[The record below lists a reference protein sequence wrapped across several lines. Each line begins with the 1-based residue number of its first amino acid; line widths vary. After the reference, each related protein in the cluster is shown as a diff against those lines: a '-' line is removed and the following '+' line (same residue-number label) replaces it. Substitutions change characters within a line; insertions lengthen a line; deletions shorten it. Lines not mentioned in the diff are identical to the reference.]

1 MAQTTLTQ
9 PSRAGALPARR
20 IGRLRVRLLIPLIVA
35 GLVVLPILNLLS
47 ALLSPSFE
55 MWERLWASIL
65 PRMLGNTLVLLGGVG
80 ALTLIIGTG
89 MAWLVTAY
97 HFPLRAFFE
106 RALLLPLA
114 VPTFVMGF
122 VYMATFDFA
131 GPIQTTLRA
140 WFGQSFRPPDIRSGW
155 GAILVMSLVLY
166 PYVYLLARAA
176 FREQVAATYE
186 AARTMGYSRS
196 QTFFRLIV
204 PMARPSLAAGAAL
217 AMMEAMTDF
226 ATVRFFSFPT
236 VSEGIVRLWEGR
248 MDRAGAT
255 ELSLL
260 LLGVA
265 LCLILLERA
274 LRGRARYYQSSGAGR
289 RPPRAELHGVA
300 ALAAIA
306 VNALLLGAAF
316 VLPVGQ
322 LIAWAL
328 SYVQTNFGGW
338 RNVFAQYALTTFGL
352 AALAA
357 TLTVFLALLIANG
370 VRLSGGRAGRI
381 VARVATLGYAVPGAV
396 VAAAVLLTLAPL
408 DRAINSLA
416 ERLNLSAPGLIL
428 TGTIIGLLYAYAVR
442 FMAVAFNSVEA
453 SFEKVKPSMEQA
465 ARTMGAGPWRVLWR
479 IHLPLVSQ
487 GMIAAAILVFVDVMK
502 ELPATVMLRPFGMDT
517 LAIWTYMAAAESFW
531 EEASLPALTILAVGL
546 IPVWLLMRLGNRA
559 GAERL

>member
-1 MAQTTLTQ
+1 LGHNTLIQPAQAK
-9 PSRAGALPARR
+9 PIALRR
-20 IGRLRVRLLIPLIVA
+20 TERRLRGRLLLPLIVA

-47 ALLSPSFE
+47 TLLSPSFE
-55 MWERLWASIL
+55 MWQRLWETIL
-65 PRMLGNTLVLLGGVG
+65 PRMLGNTLLLLGGVG

-97 HFPLRAFFE
+97 QFPLRALFE

-114 VPTFVMGF
+114 VPSFVMGF

-131 GPIQTTLRA
+131 GPVQTTLRA

-176 FREQVAATYE
+176 FREQAAATYE
-186 AARTMGYSRS
+186 AARVMGYTRM

-204 PMARPSLAAGAAL
+204 PLARPSLVAGMAL

-226 ATVRFFSFPT
+226 ATVRFFNFPT

-248 MDRAGAT
+248 MDRAGAI

-265 LCLILLERA
+265 LCLILLERT
-274 LRGRARYYQSSGAGR
+274 LRGKARYYQSGGASR
-289 RPPRAELHGVA
+289 RPQRVPLRGAAAGLAIGVNVA
-300 ALAAIA
+300 
-306 VNALLLGAAF
+306 LLGAAF

-322 LIAWAL
+322 LIAWSL
-328 SYVQTNFGGW
+328 SYVQNSLGGW
-338 RNVFAQYALTTFGL
+338 RAVFWQYALNTFGL

-357 TLTVFLALLIANG
+357 SITVFLALLIANG
-370 VRLSGGRAGRI
+370 VRLRSGRTARI
-381 VARVATLGYAVPGAV
+381 VARLATLGYALPGAV
-396 VAAAVLLTLAPL
+396 IAAGVLLTLAPI
-408 DRAINSLA
+408 DRAINA
-416 ERLNLSAPGLIL
+416 FAQQMNLSAPGLIL
-428 TGTIIGLLYAYAVR
+428 TGTIIGLMYAYSVR
-442 FMAVAFNSVEA
+442 FMSVAFNSVEA
-453 SFEKVKPSMEQA
+453 SLEKVKPSMEQA
-465 ARTMGAGPWRVLWR
+465 ARTMGASPLRVLWR

-487 GMIAAAILVFVDVMK
+487 GMVAAAILVFVDVMK

-546 IPVWLLMRLGNRA
+546 IPVWFLMRIGNRA
-559 GAERL
+559 EG

>member
-1 MAQTTLTQ
+1 MAQDILRQ
-9 PSRAGALPARR
+9 PLQSALPAEARR
-20 IGRLRVRLLIPLIVA
+20 TQRRLRGRLLLPLLVA

-47 ALLSPSFE
+47 ALLNPSFE
-55 MWERLWASIL
+55 MWQRLWETIL
-65 PRMLGNTLVLLGGVG
+65 PRMLVHTLLLLGGVG
-80 ALTLIIGTG
+80 ALTLLIGTG

-97 HFPLRAFFE
+97 SFPLRAFFE

-114 VPTFVMGF
+114 VPSFVIGF

-131 GPIQTTLRA
+131 GPVQTTLRA
-140 WFGQSFRPPDIRSGW
+140 WFGQTFRAPDIRSGW

-176 FREQVAATYE
+176 FREQALTTYE
-186 AARTMGYSRS
+186 AARVMGYTRT
-196 QTFFRLIV
+196 QAFFRLII
-204 PMARPSLAAGAAL
+204 PLARPSLVAGTAL

-236 VSEGIVRLWEGR
+236 ISEGIVRLWEGR
-248 MDRAGAT
+248 MDRAGAI

-274 LRGRARYYQSSGAGR
+274 LRGKARYYQSGILVR
-289 RPPRAELHGVA
+289 RPPRLQLRGTA
-300 ALAAIA
+300 ALLA
-306 VNALLLGAAF
+306 VGANVLLLGFAF

-322 LIAWAL
+322 LAAWAL
-328 SYVQTNFGGW
+328 SYVRTNFGGW
-338 RNVFAQYALTTFGL
+338 RSVFGQYALNTFGL

-357 TLTVFLALLIANG
+357 ILTVFLALLIANG
-370 VRLSGGRAGRI
+370 VRLRGGRAGRI
-381 VARVATLGYAVPGAV
+381 VARLATLGYALPGAV
-396 VAAAVLLTLAPL
+396 IAAGVLLTLAPI
-408 DRAINSLA
+408 DRAINDLA
-416 ERLNLSAPGLIL
+416 QQLNLSAPGLIL
-428 TGTIIGLLYAYAVR
+428 TGTIVGLMYAYTVR
-442 FMAVAFNSVEA
+442 FMSVAFNSVEA
-453 SFEKVKPSMEQA
+453 SLEKVKPSMEQA
-465 ARTMGAGPWRVLWR
+465 ARTMGASPLRVLWR

-487 GMIAAAILVFVDVMK
+487 GMVAAAILVFVDVMK

-546 IPVWLLMRLGNRA
+546 IPVWLLMRVGSRA
-559 GAERL
+559 EP

>member
-1 MAQTTLTQ
+1 MAHNTLIQ
-9 PSRAGALPARR
+9 PAQAKPIALRR
-20 IGRLRVRLLIPLIVA
+20 TERRLRGRLLLPLIVA

-47 ALLSPSFE
+47 TLLSPSFE
-55 MWERLWASIL
+55 MWQRLWETIL
-65 PRMLGNTLVLLGGVG
+65 PRMLGNTLLLLSGVG

-97 HFPLRAFFE
+97 QFPLRALFE

-114 VPTFVMGF
+114 VPSFVMGF

-131 GPIQTTLRA
+131 GPVQTTLRA

-176 FREQVAATYE
+176 FREQAAATYE
-186 AARTMGYSRS
+186 AARVMGYTRM

-204 PMARPSLAAGAAL
+204 PLARPSLVAGMAL

-226 ATVRFFSFPT
+226 ATVRFFNFPT

-248 MDRAGAT
+248 MDRAGAI

-265 LCLILLERA
+265 LCLILLERT
-274 LRGRARYYQSSGAGR
+274 LRGKARYYQSGGASR
-289 RPPRAELHGVA
+289 RPQRVPLRGAAAGLAIGVNVA
-300 ALAAIA
+300 
-306 VNALLLGAAF
+306 LLGAAF

-322 LIAWAL
+322 LIAWSL
-328 SYVQTNFGGW
+328 SYVQNSLGGW
-338 RNVFAQYALTTFGL
+338 RAVFWQYALNTFGL

-357 TLTVFLALLIANG
+357 SITVFLALLIANG
-370 VRLSGGRAGRI
+370 VRLRSGRTARI
-381 VARVATLGYAVPGAV
+381 VARLATLGYALPGAV
-396 VAAAVLLTLAPL
+396 IAAGVLLTLAPI
-408 DRAINSLA
+408 DRAINA
-416 ERLNLSAPGLIL
+416 FAQQMNLSAPGLIL
-428 TGTIIGLLYAYAVR
+428 TGTIIGLMYAYSVR
-442 FMAVAFNSVEA
+442 FMSVAFNSVEA
-453 SFEKVKPSMEQA
+453 SLEKVKPSMEQA
-465 ARTMGAGPWRVLWR
+465 ARTMGASPLRVLWR

-487 GMIAAAILVFVDVMK
+487 GMVAAAILVFVDVMK

-546 IPVWLLMRLGNRA
+546 IPVWFLMRVGNRA
-559 GAERL
+559 ER

>member
-1 MAQTTLTQ
+1 M
-9 PSRAGALPARR
+9 P
-20 IGRLRVRLLIPLIVA
+20 LLVA

-47 ALLSPSFE
+47 TLLSPSLE
-55 MWERLWASIL
+55 MWGRLWETIL
-65 PRMLGNTLVLLGGVG
+65 PRMLGNTLLLLGGVG

-97 HFPLRAFFE
+97 TFPLRAFFE

-114 VPTFVMGF
+114 VPSFVMGF

-131 GPIQTTLRA
+131 GPVQTTLRA
-140 WFGQSFRPPDIRSGW
+140 WFGQGFRPPDIRSGW

-186 AARTMGYSRS
+186 AARTMGYSRT

-204 PMARPSLAAGAAL
+204 PMARPSLAAGVAL

-260 LLGVA
+260 LLGMA
-265 LCLILLERA
+265 LCLIVLERM
-274 LRGRARYYQSSGAGR
+274 LRGKARYYQSGGAGR
-289 RPPRAELHGVA
+289 RPPRAQLHGMGG
-300 ALAAIA
+300 LAAIG
-306 VNALLLGAAF
+306 VSALLLSAAF

-322 LIAWAL
+322 LIAWTL
-328 SYVQTNFGGW
+328 SYIQTNFGGW
-338 RNVFAQYALTTFGL
+338 RNVFAQYALTTFSL

-357 TLTVFLALLIANG
+357 LITVFLALLIANG
-370 VRLSGGRAGRI
+370 ARLGGGRLGRI
-381 VARVATLGYAVPGAV
+381 IARLATLGYAVPGTV
-396 VAAAVLLTLAPL
+396 VAAAVLLTLAPI
-408 DRAINSLA
+408 DRAINA
-416 ERLNLSAPGLIL
+416 FAQQLNLSAPGLIL
-428 TGTIIGLLYAYAVR
+428 TSTLVGLMYAYAVR

-453 SFEKVKPSMEQA
+453 SLDKVKPSMEQA
-465 ARTMGAGPWRVLWR
+465 ARTMGAGPLRVLWR

-487 GMIAAAILVFVDVMK
+487 GMVAAAILVFVDVMK

-546 IPVWLLMRLGNRA
+546 IPVWFLMRIGNQPDAR
-559 GAERL
+559 RD

>member
-1 MAQTTLTQ
+1 LAQTTLTATQ
-9 PSRAGALPARR
+9 NVQETPARR
-20 IGRLRVRLLIPLIVA
+20 TGRLRGRLLVPLIVA

-55 MWERLWASIL
+55 MWERLWATIL
-65 PRMLGNTLVLLGGVG
+65 PRMLGNTLLLLGGVG

-97 HFPLRAFFE
+97 NFPLRAFFE

-131 GPIQTTLRA
+131 GPVQTTLRA

-176 FREQVAATYE
+176 FREQAAATYE
-186 AARTMGYSRS
+186 AARTMGYSRTK
-196 QTFFRLIV
+196 TFFRLII
-204 PMARPSLAAGAAL
+204 PMARPSLVAGAAL

-248 MDRAGAT
+248 QDRAGAT

-265 LCLILLERA
+265 LCLIVLERT
-274 LRGRARYYQSSGAGR
+274 LRGKARYYQSGGAGR
-289 RPPRAELHGVA
+289 RPPRTQLRGVA
-300 ALAAIA
+300 AFGAIG
-306 VNALLLGAAF
+306 VNVLLLGAAF

-322 LIAWAL
+322 LIAWTL
-328 SYVQTNFGGW
+328 SYIQTNFGGW
-338 RNVFAQYALTTFGL
+338 RNVFGQYALNTFSL

-357 TLTVFLALLIANG
+357 TITVFLALLIANG
-370 VRLSGGRAGRI
+370 VRLSGGRMGRI
-381 VARVATLGYAVPGAV
+381 LTRLATLGYAVPGAV
-396 VAAAVLLTLAPL
+396 IAAAVLLTLAPI
-408 DRAINSLA
+408 DRAINDLA
-416 ERLNLSAPGLIL
+416 QQLNISAPGLIL
-428 TGTIIGLLYAYAVR
+428 TGTIVGLMYAYVVR

-453 SFEKVKPSMEQA
+453 SLEKVKPSMEQA
-465 ARTMGAGPWRVLWR
+465 ARTMGAGPLRVLWR

-546 IPVWLLMRLGNRA
+546 IPVWFLMRIGNRA
-559 GAERL
+559 GR

>member
-1 MAQTTLTQ
+1 MAQTTLTATQ
-9 PSRAGALPARR
+9 NVQETPARR
-20 IGRLRVRLLIPLIVA
+20 TGRLRGRLLVPLIVA

-55 MWERLWASIL
+55 MWERLWATIL
-65 PRMLGNTLVLLGGVG
+65 PRMLGNTLLLLGGVG

-97 HFPLRAFFE
+97 NFPLRAFFE

-131 GPIQTTLRA
+131 GPVQTTLRA

-176 FREQVAATYE
+176 FREQAAATYE
-186 AARTMGYSRS
+186 AARTMGYSRTK
-196 QTFFRLIV
+196 TFFRLII
-204 PMARPSLAAGAAL
+204 PMARPSLVAGAAL

-248 MDRAGAT
+248 QDRAGAT

-265 LCLILLERA
+265 LCLIVLERT
-274 LRGRARYYQSSGAGR
+274 LRGKARYYQSGGAGR
-289 RPPRAELHGVA
+289 RPPRTQLRGVA
-300 ALAAIA
+300 AFGAIG
-306 VNALLLGAAF
+306 VNVLLLGAAF

-322 LIAWAL
+322 LIAWTL
-328 SYVQTNFGGW
+328 SYIQTNFGGW
-338 RNVFAQYALTTFGL
+338 RNVFGQYALNTFSL

-357 TLTVFLALLIANG
+357 TITVFLALLIANG
-370 VRLSGGRAGRI
+370 VRLSGGRMGRI
-381 VARVATLGYAVPGAV
+381 LTRLATLGYAVPGAV
-396 VAAAVLLTLAPL
+396 IAAAVLLTLAPI
-408 DRAINSLA
+408 DRAINDLA
-416 ERLNLSAPGLIL
+416 QQLNISAPGLIL
-428 TGTIIGLLYAYAVR
+428 TGTIVGLMYAYVVR

-453 SFEKVKPSMEQA
+453 SLEKVKPSMEQA
-465 ARTMGAGPWRVLWR
+465 ARTMGAGPLRVLWR

-546 IPVWLLMRLGNRA
+546 IPVWFLMRIGNRA
-559 GAERL
+559 GR

>member
-9 PSRAGALPARR
+9 PSRAGTLPARR

-131 GPIQTTLRA
+131 GPVQTTLRA

-217 AMMEAMTDF
+217 ALARFVHF
-226 ATVRFFSFPT
+226 ASPGDLV
-236 VSEGIVRLWEGR
+236 VK
-248 MDRAGAT
+248 GAKHF
-255 ELSLL
+255 
-260 LLGVA
+260 
-265 LCLILLERA
+265 
-274 LRGRARYYQSSGAGR
+274 GRARPS
-289 RPPRAELHGVA
+289 
-300 ALAAIA
+300 
-306 VNALLLGAAF
+306 
-316 VLPVGQ
+316 
-322 LIAWAL
+322 
-328 SYVQTNFGGW
+328 
-338 RNVFAQYALTTFGL
+338 
-352 AALAA
+352 
-357 TLTVFLALLIANG
+357 
-370 VRLSGGRAGRI
+370 
-381 VARVATLGYAVPGAV
+381 
-396 VAAAVLLTLAPL
+396 
-408 DRAINSLA
+408 
-416 ERLNLSAPGLIL
+416 
-428 TGTIIGLLYAYAVR
+428 
-442 FMAVAFNSVEA
+442 
-453 SFEKVKPSMEQA
+453 EKVAM
-465 ARTMGAGPWRVLWR
+465 
-479 IHLPLVSQ
+479 
-487 GMIAAAILVFVDVMK
+487 
-502 ELPATVMLRPFGMDT
+502 
-517 LAIWTYMAAAESFW
+517 
-531 EEASLPALTILAVGL
+531 
-546 IPVWLLMRLGNRA
+546 
-559 GAERL
+559 

>member
-1 MAQTTLTQ
+1 VQET
-9 PSRAGALPARR
+9 PARR
-20 IGRLRVRLLIPLIVA
+20 TGRLRGRLLVPLIVA

-55 MWERLWASIL
+55 MWERLWATIL
-65 PRMLGNTLVLLGGVG
+65 PRMLGNTLLLLGGVG

-97 HFPLRAFFE
+97 NFPLRAFFE

-131 GPIQTTLRA
+131 GPVQTTLRA

-176 FREQVAATYE
+176 FREQAAATYE
-186 AARTMGYSRS
+186 AARTMGYSRTK
-196 QTFFRLIV
+196 TFFRLII
-204 PMARPSLAAGAAL
+204 PMARPSLVAGAAL

-248 MDRAGAT
+248 QDRAGAT

-265 LCLILLERA
+265 LCLIVLERT
-274 LRGRARYYQSSGAGR
+274 LRGKARYYQSGGAGR
-289 RPPRAELHGVA
+289 RPPRTQLRGVA
-300 ALAAIA
+300 AFGAIG
-306 VNALLLGAAF
+306 VNVLLLGAAF

-322 LIAWAL
+322 LIAWTL
-328 SYVQTNFGGW
+328 SYIQTNFGGW
-338 RNVFAQYALTTFGL
+338 RNVFGQYALNTFSL

-357 TLTVFLALLIANG
+357 TITVFLALLIANG
-370 VRLSGGRAGRI
+370 VRLSGGRMGRI
-381 VARVATLGYAVPGAV
+381 LTRLATLGYAVPGAV
-396 VAAAVLLTLAPL
+396 IAAAVLLTLAPI
-408 DRAINSLA
+408 DRAINDLA
-416 ERLNLSAPGLIL
+416 QQLNISAPGLIL
-428 TGTIIGLLYAYAVR
+428 TGTIVGLMYAYVVR

-453 SFEKVKPSMEQA
+453 SLEKVKPSMEQA
-465 ARTMGAGPWRVLWR
+465 ARTMGAGPLRVLWR

-546 IPVWLLMRLGNRA
+546 IPVWFLMRIGNRA
-559 GAERL
+559 GR

>member
-1 MAQTTLTQ
+1 MAQTTLTDLQ
-9 PSRAGALPARR
+9 TAQETSARR
-20 IGRLRVRLLIPLIVA
+20 TGRLRGRLLLPLIVA

-55 MWERLWASIL
+55 MWERLWATIL
-65 PRMLGNTLVLLGGVG
+65 PRMLGNTLLLLGGVG

-97 HFPLRAFFE
+97 NFPLRAFFE

-131 GPIQTTLRA
+131 GPVQTTLRA

-176 FREQVAATYE
+176 FHEQAAATFE
-186 AARTMGYSRS
+186 AARTMGYSRTK
-196 QTFFRLIV
+196 TFFRLIV
-204 PMARPSLAAGAAL
+204 PMARPSLVAGAAL

-265 LCLILLERA
+265 LCLILLERT
-274 LRGRARYYQSSGAGR
+274 LRGKARYYQSGGAGR
-289 RPPRAELHGVA
+289 RPPRAQLRGVA
-300 ALAAIA
+300 ALGAIG
-306 VNALLLGAAF
+306 VNILLLGAAF

-322 LIAWAL
+322 LIAWTL
-328 SYVQTNFGGW
+328 SYIQTNFGGW
-338 RNVFAQYALTTFGL
+338 RNVFAQYALTTFSL

-357 TLTVFLALLIANG
+357 TITVFLALLIANG
-370 VRLSGGRAGRI
+370 VRLSGGRMGRI
-381 VARVATLGYAVPGAV
+381 LTRLATLGYAVPGAV
-396 VAAAVLLTLAPL
+396 IAAAVLLTLAPI
-408 DRAINSLA
+408 DRAINNLA
-416 ERLNLSAPGLIL
+416 QQLNVSAPGLIL
-428 TGTIIGLLYAYAVR
+428 TGTIVGLMYAYVVR

-453 SFEKVKPSMEQA
+453 SLEKVKPSMEQA
-465 ARTMGAGPWRVLWR
+465 ARTMGAGPLRVLWR

-546 IPVWLLMRLGNRA
+546 IPVWFLMRLGNRA
-559 GAERL
+559 GR

>member
-1 MAQTTLTQ
+1 MGHNTLIQPAQAK
-9 PSRAGALPARR
+9 PIALRR
-20 IGRLRVRLLIPLIVA
+20 TERRLRGRLLLPLIVA

-47 ALLSPSFE
+47 TLLSPSFE
-55 MWERLWASIL
+55 MWQRLWETIL
-65 PRMLGNTLVLLGGVG
+65 PRMLGNTLLLLSGVG

-97 HFPLRAFFE
+97 QFPLRALFE

-114 VPTFVMGF
+114 VPSFVMGF

-131 GPIQTTLRA
+131 GPVQTTLRA

-176 FREQVAATYE
+176 FREQAAATYE
-186 AARTMGYSRS
+186 AARVMGYTRM

-204 PMARPSLAAGAAL
+204 PLARPSLVAGMAL

-226 ATVRFFSFPT
+226 ATVRFFNFPT

-248 MDRAGAT
+248 MDRAGAI

-265 LCLILLERA
+265 LCLILLERT
-274 LRGRARYYQSSGAGR
+274 LRGKARYHQSGGASK
-289 RPPRAELHGVA
+289 RPPRAPLRGAAA
-300 ALAAIA
+300 ALAIGANVA
-306 VNALLLGAAF
+306 LLGAAF

-328 SYVQTNFGGW
+328 SYVQNSSGAW
-338 RNVFAQYALTTFGL
+338 RAVFAQYALNTFGL

-357 TLTVFLALLIANG
+357 TVTVFLALLIANG
-370 VRLSGGRAGRI
+370 VRLRGGRAARI
-381 VARVATLGYAVPGAV
+381 VARLATLGYALPGAV
-396 VAAAVLLTLAPL
+396 IAAGVLLTLAPV
-408 DRAINSLA
+408 DRAINNIA
-416 ERLNLSAPGLIL
+416 QQMNWSAPGLIL
-428 TGTIIGLLYAYAVR
+428 TGTIGGLMYAYVVR
-442 FMAVAFNSVEA
+442 FISVAFSSVEA
-453 SFEKVKPSMEQA
+453 SLEKVKPSMEQV
-465 ARTMGAGPWRVLWR
+465 ARTMGATPLRVLWR

-487 GMIAAAILVFVDVMK
+487 GMVAAAILVFVDVMK
-502 ELPATVMLRPFGMDT
+502 ELPATVMLRPLGMDT

-531 EEASLPALTILAVGL
+531 EEASLPALTILAVSL
-546 IPVWLLMRLGNRA
+546 IPVWFVMRLGNRL
-559 GAERL
+559 ER